1 MQLKNKVILIG
12 AFCEIVELCEE
23 CQYEIVGIVDELQES
38 HFMGIPI
45 IGNDAVFIEN
55 KDMYIDI
62 PLIVVPDSPFVR
74 EKLSRQYSD
83 MGYRFAMLISPRA
96 NISRYAKIGTGT
108 VIQSGCNVS
117 AGVVLGDFVKLNTNA
132 NIMHESQVEDFATVA
147 PNAVVLGRC
156 RIESKA
162 YVGANATVL
171 PTRTIGTGAIVGA
184 GAVVTRNVESDS
196 VVVGNPA
203 RVMEKSR

>member
-12 AFCEIVELCEE
+12 AFCEIIELCEE

-38 HFMGIPI
+38 YFMGYPI
-45 IGNDAVFIEN
+45 IGNDVEFIEN
-55 KDMYIDI
+55 RDMYVDI

-74 EKLSRQYSD
+74 EKLSRLYSD
-83 MGYRFAMLISPRA
+83 NGYRFASLISPRA
-96 NISRYAKIGTGT
+96 NISRYAKIGTGA

-117 AGVVLGDFVKLNTNA
+117 TRVVLGDFVKLNANA
-132 NIMHESQVEDFATVA
+132 NIMHESQVESFATVA

-171 PTRTIGTGAIVGA
+171 PARTIGTGAVVGA

-196 VVVGNPA
+196 VVVGSPA

>member
-23 CQYEIVGIVDELQES
+23 CQYKIVGIVDELQES
-38 HFMGIPI
+38 HFMGYPI
-45 IGNDAVFIEN
+45 IGNDDIFIEN
-55 KDMYIDI
+55 RDMYIDI
-62 PLIVVPDSPFVR
+62 PLVVVPDSPIVR
-74 EKLSRQYSD
+74 EKLSRLYLAN
-83 MGYRFAMLISPRA
+83 GYRFASLISPRA
-96 NISRYAKIGTGT
+96 NISRYVKMGTGT

-117 AGVVLGDFVKLNTNA
+117 TGVVLGDFVKLNTNA
-132 NIMHESQVEDFATVA
+132 NIMHESQVQDFSTIA
-147 PNAVVLGRC
+147 PNAVILGRC

-162 YVGANATVL
+162 YVGANATIL

-184 GAVVTRNVESDS
+184 GAVVTRNVENDS

-203 RVMEKSR
+203 CVMEKNR